1 MDIEIEIECKDFTD
15 SISVTG
21 TPFKNSDVGN
31 RWSVRLV
38 VEDGYEGRIA
48 DTYLDADALDK
59 LIPELTRLRE
69 EIRARHAAE
78 AEAEW
83 QIAQLIEA
91 QKVKY
96 FNKGDGTWLCEVGH
110 IHTNHWFD
118 GETDIK
124 IITK

>member
-1 MDIEIEIECKDFTD
+1 MNIEIEIECKDFMD
-15 SISVTG
+15 SISVTD

-83 QIAQLIEA
+83 QIAQLIED
-91 QKVKY
+91 QGIKY
-96 FNKGDGTWLCEVGH
+96 FNKGNGKWLCEGGCTH
-110 IHTNHWFD
+110 STDWFS
-118 GETDIK
+118 TSLDIK

>member
-21 TPFKNSDVGN
+21 TPSKNSDVGN

-83 QIAQLIEA
+83 QIAQLIEYSG
-91 QKVKY
+91 VKY
-96 FNKGDGTWLCEVGH
+96 FNKGNGKWLCEGGRTH
-110 IHTNHWFD
+110 DTDWFCD
-118 GETDIK
+118 PLNVK